1 MATTQTIIKSQNID
15 FFVLAKD
22 DLYLEG
28 NNKRLL
34 RVSKGYSYSVQM
46 VRNQQMSCLF
56 RHFGKHHGLEKE
68 DLEFTFVDK
77 LQNEDT
83 PESIHLMPSDQI
95 IVSRRRLSN
104 DESSSNSSQ
113 GQLDLLSVL
122 KNPLHSDITFIVGEE
137 STRITCHKAIIC
149 ARSDYF
155 ANMFQPNGLSESRL
169 KEVRISSYTSQSFTV
184 MLEYLYTG
192 AFQVPKH
199 AKVDDLINIVLIADE
214 YLLELL
220 KIMVSKCLCS
230 YLKEDTVVTLM
241 VLASKYKIKN
251 LLDSCIR
258 FIQLN
263 KNNLLENPKFAADM
277 ANTPEMGLLIMSALP
292 VLEDVNHETNNPNKR
307 RRVFNT

>member
-1 MATTQTIIKSQNID
+1 MFIKSQDID

-56 RHFGKHHGLEKE
+56 RHFSKHHGLEKE
-68 DLEFTFVDK
+68 DLEFTFVDQ
-77 LQNEDT
+77 LRNEDT

-113 GQLDLLSVL
+113 DKGQLDILSLLR
-122 KNPLHSDITFIVGEE
+122 NPLHSDIIFIVGEE
-137 STRITCHKAIIC
+137 NTRITCHKAIIC
-149 ARSDYF
+149 ERSEYF
-155 ANMFQPNGLSESRL
+155 ANMFQPNGLSESRQ
-169 KEVRISSYTSQSFTV
+169 KEVRISNYTSQSFTV

-192 AFQVPKH
+192 VFQVSSH
-199 AKVDDLINIVLIADE
+199 EKVDDLINIVLIADE

-220 KIMVSKCLCS
+220 KRLVSKYLCG
-230 YLKEDTVVTLM
+230 YCKEDTIVTLM
-241 VLASKYKIKN
+241 VLASKYKLAN
-251 LLDSCIR
+251 LQDSCIR
-258 FIQLN
+258 FIRLN
-263 KNNLLENPKFAADM
+263 KNKLLENPKFAADM

-292 VLEDVNHETNNPNKR
+292 ILEDINHETNNPNKR
-307 RRVFNT
+307 RRVLNT